1 MQTMDDRRQLTL
13 NEQWLKRLQQD
24 FKSAS
29 ITDDEMCN
37 ALREIYESCNYIA
50 DPHTSVAI
58 AAAKRLGCLCGDE
71 SSSRVTQ
78 QAATHLQRKVVIIAT
93 ASPCKFEEAITIALG
108 KESWNKWKSSFFP
121 SRAQTTMEMEE
132 VEPFHYRWD
141 HNRYSTLKEVQSVWS
156 EKMMHIV
163 MTNFGER

>member
-1 MQTMDDRRQLTL
+1 MDERRQLTL

-93 ASPCKFEEAITIALG
+93 A
-108 KESWNKWKSSFFP
+108 
-121 SRAQTTMEMEE
+121 
-132 VEPFHYRWD
+132 
-141 HNRYSTLKEVQSVWS
+141 
-156 EKMMHIV
+156 IV
-163 MTNFGER
+163 MSVLSIFSIVLFTGTHARHHLI